1 MVITEHFAWAHMGKT
16 GGDATAEMFAAV
28 PGLVEWASSPDSNA
42 KHDPFALHE
51 AAISGRLRVMN
62 IRRLPSW
69 ILSVAHH
76 RVTHGAWPDYEPQ
89 PMPSADEM
97 AETLDADGALRRVSD
112 GPRFPVQ
119 RWLRQ
124 EFLADD
130 VAALL
135 EHFGLLTESAR
146 AGIASVPHHAKNYD
160 HDLAAT
166 FSADQI
172 QRMYALNPRWAEV
185 ESRVYGD
192 LYDLVDSDSSRS
204 HRRRAVTARTSGT
217 RADENDVDRWLTA
230 YAGSRLDALD
240 RQLADEGPSLDNYRL
255 FRDLDDWVWAL
266 LLGRR
271 YTSYPSILETLPQ
284 IPDPAL
290 QTRWSGGHGLALLTK
305 SFAFYRHVR
314 FMHAS
319 QGIGELPTA
328 RILDFGC
335 GWGRLTRFF
344 CRDVDP
350 GCLHACD
357 PDEDLLQ
364 VCRRSR
370 LPAVLHHTGFDPG
383 ELPETGLDLAYAATA
398 FTHLPEESAEACL
411 TALHESLNPSGLLI
425 LTMRPP
431 AHAGRDT
438 DSDGAPISLSHVRE
452 RWVDRFEV
460 VDVTVQLE
468 DLNRV
473 AVTLRK
479 I

>member
-1 MVITEHFAWAHMGKT
+1 
-16 GGDATAEMFAAV
+16 
-28 PGLVEWASSPDSNA
+28 
-42 KHDPFALHE
+42 
-51 AAISGRLRVMN
+51 
-62 IRRLPSW
+62 
-69 ILSVAHH
+69 
-76 RVTHGAWPDYEPQ
+76 
-89 PMPSADEM
+89 M

-112 GPRFPVQ
+112 GPRFPIQ

-146 AGIASVPHHAKNYD
+146 AGIASVPHRAKNYD

-166 FSADQI
+166 FSAEQI
-172 QRMYALNPRWAEV
+172 QRMYALNPGWAEV
-185 ESRVYGD
+185 ENRVYGG
-192 LYDLVDSDSSRS
+192 LYDLVDSDPSQL
-204 HRRRAVTARTSGT
+204 HRRPAKTFL
-217 RADENDVDRWLTA
+217 ADELDVDRWLTA

-255 FRDLDDWVWAL
+255 FRDLNDWVWAL
-266 LLGRR
+266 LLGRG

-290 QTRWSGGHGLALLTK
+290 QTKWSGGHGLALLTK

-314 FMHAS
+314 SMHAS

-357 PDEDLLQ
+357 PDEDVLRI
-364 VCRRSR
+364 CRRSR

-383 ELPETGLDLAYAATA
+383 ELPETGLDLAYAATS

-425 LTMRPP
+425 LTVRPP
-431 AHAGRDT
+431 AHAGRGT
-438 DSDGAPISLSHVRE
+438 DSDGPPISLSFVRE
-452 RWVDRFEV
+452 RWADRFEV

-468 DLNRV
+468 DIHRV

-479 I
+479 V